1 MQSTNLF
8 LQALALNPSDDFI
21 MQAVD
26 LTIAVFFG
34 SLYLNRYHP
43 FYVRKRMTYLER
55 LRHFDDDVLG
65 LEQQISEAS
74 RFTETLSLDLKI
86 HMFEKDHAPYI
97 DAGQL
102 SDAVNHLKK
111 LLIERERL
119 MRKTS
124 RLFTTS

>member
-1 MQSTNLF
+1 
-8 LQALALNPSDDFI
+8 
-21 MQAVD
+21 MQAIG
-26 LTIAVFFG
+26 LSIAALVG
-34 SLYLNRYHP
+34 IIYLRKYHP

-55 LRHFDDDVLG
+55 QRHFDDDVLG

-124 RLFTTS
+124 RLFTAS